1 MITTVTLNAAIDKTY
16 SIPLFAV
23 DRLNRIEKL
32 HSEPG
37 GKGINVAKVLKSLG
51 IPVTVTGFV
60 GGFNG
65 EYICQRLDRMG
76 IEHQLVK
83 VEAESRLCINV
94 IDQERGTQTEILEPG
109 PTITNLHWELLKN
122 RVGELAEQSEVIVFS
137 GSLPRGA
144 PVDAYFQLIDL
155 SNQKGTKTILD
166 SSGEAFTA
174 ALAAQPFM
182 VKPNREELA
191 AYLHKPDIS
200 RREIWETMQRWHAAG
215 IPLVVVSLG
224 SEGAF
229 VSDRGQ
235 CYQVIPPSVQ
245 AVNPVGS
252 GDPLVAGL
260 TAGLYLQLGMEETL
274 ILATAAAVANALS
287 PVAGQVDIGQVE
299 ALKQRVRVA
308 KISL

>member
-16 SIPLFAV
+16 SIRLFAV
-23 DRLNRIEKL
+23 DQLNRIEKL

-37 GKGINVAKVLKSLG
+37 GKGINVAKILKSLG

-65 EYICQRLDRMG
+65 EYICQRLDQMG
-76 IEHQLVK
+76 IEHQF
-83 VEAESRLCINV
+83 VEVESESRLCINV
-94 IDQERGTQTEILEPG
+94 IDEERRTQTEILEPG
-109 PTITNLHWELLKN
+109 PTITNSQWELLKN
-122 RVGELAEQSEVIVFS
+122 RVGKLAEQSEVIVFS
-137 GSLPRGA
+137 GSLPQGT
-144 PVDAYFQLIDL
+144 PVDAYFQLIEL
-155 SNQKGTKTILD
+155 ANQKGTKTILD

-191 AYLHKPDIS
+191 AYLHKSDIS

-215 IPLVVVSLG
+215 ISLVVVSLG

-235 CYQVIPPSVQ
+235 FYQVIPPSVQ
-245 AVNPVGS
+245 VVNPVGS
-252 GDPLVAGL
+252 GDSLVAGM

-299 ALKQRVRVA
+299 VLKQQVRVE
-308 KISL
+308 KI